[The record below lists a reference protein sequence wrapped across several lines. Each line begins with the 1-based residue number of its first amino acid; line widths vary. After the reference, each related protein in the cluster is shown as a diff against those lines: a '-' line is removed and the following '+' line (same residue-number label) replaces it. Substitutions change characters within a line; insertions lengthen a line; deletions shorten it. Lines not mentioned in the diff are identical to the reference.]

1 MLDLAFKIS
10 ILLFPEVIILSLF
23 YLLLTFQR
31 CLDEREKKLEALKT
45 NITQSMAKSTP
56 VRKTKLAY
64 VDSVVKPPRGVAKQQ
79 VSHILLLYKCTYLF

>member
-1 MLDLAFKIS
+1 MVYQF
-10 ILLFPEVIILSLF
+10 ILLIVI
-23 YLLLTFQR
+23 FQR

-56 VRKTKLAY
+56 VRRTKLAY

-79 VSHILLLYKCTYLF
+79 ASNVFLLYKLSSYY